1 MPAPTS
7 ATQLVKPDWTDLT
20 DTWREIDAEWLRNR
34 SIQIYADA
42 TGRTAGGVVA
52 APMKGGLSSL
62 QSGTGEPEFYTG
74 AAWQTVRYPNLD
86 VISDGTSATLRRLG
100 ASPATGVQLIN
111 DGSVNMGKAFVGAG
125 GIGST
130 LDNTGVAIK
139 VGAKTVKLA
148 TNATQLTVDSPVLIT
163 GAVNVTGALTA
174 TGAVQGATVVG
185 TTSITGGTVAG
196 TTGTFSA
203 ALQGLTVQAG
213 TVQLNG
219 NQVKATA
226 GTAALTLA
234 ADSTVTLAGTAL
246 TVNPPTT
253 LASTVAV
260 TGVATFAAQPVLSI
274 PTFLAGIKL
283 AGLIVVSGN
292 VAPTQN
298 APDGTIYLT
307 Y

>member
-1 MPAPTS
+1 MPAPVS
-7 ATQLVKPDWTDLT
+7 ATALVFPDWTDLT

-34 SIQIYADA
+34 SVNILADA
-42 TGRTAGGVVA
+42 AARTAA
-52 APMKGGLSSL
+52 ITAPLKGMIAPV
-62 QSGTGEPEFYTG
+62 QSGTGAPDFFNG
-74 AAWQTVRYPNLD
+74 AAWESVRYPNLD
-86 VISDGTSATLRRLG
+86 VISDGTSATLRRTG
-100 ASPATGVQLIN
+100 ASPATGIQLVN
-111 DGSVNMGKAFVGAG
+111 DGSVNIAKGFLGTG

-130 LDNTGVAIK
+130 LDNTGIAIK

-163 GAVNVTGALTA
+163 GAVNVTGAVTA
-174 TGAVQGATVVG
+174 TGAVQGATVTG

-203 ALQGLTVQAG
+203 ALQGLIVQAG

-234 ADSTVTLAGTAL
+234 ADSTVTLAGTGL
-246 TVNPPTT
+246 TINPPTT
-253 LASTVAV
+253 LASTVAI

-283 AGLIVVSGN
+283 AGLIVVAGN

-298 APDGTIYLT
+298 APDGTIYFT

>member
-1 MPAPTS
+1 MPAPVS
-7 ATQLVKPDWTDLT
+7 ATALVFPDWTDLT

-34 SIQIYADA
+34 SVNILADA
-42 TGRTAGGVVA
+42 AARTAA
-52 APMKGGLSSL
+52 ITAPLKGMIAPV
-62 QSGTGEPEFYTG
+62 QSGTGAPDFFNG
-74 AAWQTVRYPNLD
+74 AAWESVRYPNLD
-86 VISDGTSATLRRLG
+86 VISDGTSATLRRTG
-100 ASPATGVQLIN
+100 ASPATGIQLVN
-111 DGSVNMGKAFVGAG
+111 DGSVNIAKGFLGTG

-130 LDNTGVAIK
+130 LDNTGIAIK

-163 GAVNVTGALTA
+163 GAVNVTGAVTA
-174 TGAVQGATVVG
+174 TGAVQGATVTG

-234 ADSTVTLAGTAL
+234 ADSTVTLAGTGL
-246 TVNPPTT
+246 TINPPTT
-253 LASTVAV
+253 LASTVAI

-283 AGLIVVSGN
+283 AGLIVVAGN

-298 APDGTIYLT
+298 APDGTIYFT